1 MHRDSDIIVQA
12 ASVDKLYIGHIQ
24 FIRFI
29 QFIFQFILLSFS
41 LAWRQWETIVSDR
54 ARLAVPPV
62 SSDDFEIF

>member
-29 QFIFQFILLSFS
+29 QFIFQLILLSFS
-41 LAWRQWETIVSDR
+41 LA
-54 ARLAVPPV
+54 
-62 SSDDFEIF
+62 